1 MERFLQKELEAW
13 RSSESRKPLI
23 LFGARQVG
31 KTWLLK
37 DFGSRM
43 YKNVAFVS
51 FDRNDAA
58 VQLMT
63 TEKSADKLLRG
74 LSAITQKKH
83 KTPFAF

>member
-1 MERFLQKELEAW
+1 MERYLYKELEKW
-13 RSSESRKPLI
+13 SCSEGRRPLV

-37 DFGSRM
+37 EFDSRR

-58 VQLMT
+58 AQFVT
-63 TEKSADKLLRG
+63 SEKSAEKLQRG
-74 LSAITQKKH
+74 LSAK
-83 KTPFAF
+83 ARRVV

>member
-1 MERFLQKELEAW
+1 MERYLYKELEQW
-13 RSSESRKPLI
+13 SSSENRRPLI

-37 DFGSRM
+37 EFGNRR

-63 TEKSADKLLRG
+63 AEKSIIHHA
-74 LSAITQKKH
+74 
-83 KTPFAF
+83 